1 VTVASCASSETLDSR
16 LSTIGETSGDLLT
29 ATLDDVLSTCRSTR
43 IRRTSLGLLLC
54 IMMTSVSVN
63 TGAGDR
69 DVKSGVTRTRGPV
82 GHSKSSF
89 GSGDKEAS

>member
-1 VTVASCASSETLDSR
+1 MTVASCASSETLDSR

-43 IRRTSLGLLLC
+43 IRARTSLGLLLC

-69 DVKSGVTRTRGPV
+69 DVKSGRVTRTRACHAAGRGRLPKV
-82 GHSKSSF
+82 
-89 GSGDKEAS
+89 

>member
-1 VTVASCASSETLDSR
+1 MTVASCASSETLDSR

-43 IRRTSLGLLLC
+43 IRARTSLGLLLC

-69 DVKSGVTRTRGPV
+69 DVKSGVTRTRGPL

-89 GSGDKEAS
+89 GSEEAS